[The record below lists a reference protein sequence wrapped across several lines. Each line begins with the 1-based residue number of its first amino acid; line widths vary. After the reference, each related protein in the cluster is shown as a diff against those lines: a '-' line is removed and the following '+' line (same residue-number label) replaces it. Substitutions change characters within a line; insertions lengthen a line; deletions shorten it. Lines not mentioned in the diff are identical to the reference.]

1 MKMVDDREHRT
12 KTLQARLS
20 MLNQAV
26 TRIKEKPDLENVLRE
41 VIGSAL
47 AITDASCGV
56 ITFLTDPPRDYRVT
70 WASVDDR
77 FRTWLDPS
85 INAFPLTSPYTIT
98 GLNPCQ
104 RYMVRVRARYEK
116 GPYGDWSQVA
126 EAGAAPLAHKVTA
139 ADAQVPKAAP
149 ANSAPYRQVPTLNLV
164 CNQPGELTVS
174 WNAPD
179 DSAQPHDLF
188 SAGLTSAEHQRL
200 VDTPAGMQ
208 FFSYLNKL
216 SEPLRIPDFRS
227 RARVKGF
234 PGSCPL
240 PAGSLLAAP
249 IRHQG
254 AGFGSFCL
262 AREKGEQEFS
272 QEDEELFTLFC
283 SLAAIAVDSTRRS
296 KQARQAASNLKTV
309 IETTPVGVA
318 VFNPVSGDPMSLN
331 EAAMRIFKG
340 LDPTNR
346 HLKRMLDSS
355 IVRWTDG
362 QEMSLA
368 EFVFTL
374 LQPDKVPLRAEEL
387 ILSVPG
393 GRSLAVLV
401 NTSLLKTPD
410 EEVKSVV
417 VTLQDLSWMEELE
430 KLRAEFLGMVSHEL
444 RSPLA
449 SIKGSASNLRESLN
463 TFSPDEMIQFIHII
477 EMQAD
482 RMRDLIRELL
492 DVARIETGSLSVTP
506 EPYDPARLV
515 DEACNIFLS
524 GGGRDNLSID
534 LETDLPWVMADRWRT
549 VQVLENLLSNA
560 AKYSPEPSVIRV
572 SAALDDGRVAFSVA
586 DNGRGVSPD
595 RIPYLFRKFARI
607 HGEDGERRIS
617 GSGLGLAICKGIVEA
632 HGGRIWAESAGP
644 GLGTRFTFTLPV
656 ADQDFE
662 DTTGA
667 SSLHAYKTAA
677 FEKEPVRI
685 LAVDDDPQTLR
696 YVRNVLSRAGYAPIV
711 TGKPD
716 EVLDIVKSHLPHLI
730 LMDLRLPGNDGIEL
744 MKRILATAEVR
755 VIFLSA
761 YGSDEVIATALD
773 SGAVDYIVKP
783 FSPTELIARV
793 RAALTRQFVLVQK

>member
-1 MKMVDDREHRT
+1 MKAADDRRHIT

-26 TRIKEKPDLENVLRE
+26 SRVKEKTDLENVLQE
-41 VIGSAL
+41 VIDSAQE
-47 AITDASCGV
+47 ITDASCGV

-70 WASVDDR
+70 WAPVDDR

-85 INAFPLTSPYTIT
+85 INAFPMTSPYTIT
-98 GLNPCQ
+98 GLNPCR
-104 RYMVRVRARYEK
+104 RYMVRVRARYEI
-116 GPYGDWSQVA
+116 GPYGDWSRVL
-126 EAGAAPLAHKVTA
+126 EADAAPTAQKVTA
-139 ADAQVPKAAP
+139 ADAQVPKPAP
-149 ANSAPYRQVPTLNLV
+149 ANSVPYRQVHALNLV

-188 SAGLTSAEHQRL
+188 SAGLNAAQHQRL

-208 FFSYLNKL
+208 FFTYLNKL

-227 RARVKGF
+227 RAKVKGF
-234 PGSCPL
+234 PDSCPL
-240 PAGSLLAAP
+240 PAGSFLAAP

-254 AGFGSFCL
+254 AAFGSICL
-262 AREKGEQEFS
+262 ARGKGEQGFS

-283 SLAAIAVDSTRRS
+283 SLAAIVIDSTRRA
-296 KQARQAASNLKTV
+296 KQAQQAASNLKTV

-318 VFNPVSGDPMSLN
+318 VFNPLSGIPISLN
-331 EAAMRIFKG
+331 EAAMKIFWD

-346 HLKRMLDSS
+346 HLRHIVDNS

-368 EFVFTL
+368 EFVFAL
-374 LQPDKVPLRAEEL
+374 LQPGKGTLRAEEL
-387 ILSVPG
+387 VLSVPG
-393 GRSLAVLV
+393 QGSSTVLV
-401 NTSLLKTPD
+401 NTSLLKMPD
-410 EEVKSVV
+410 DEVKSVV
-417 VTLQDLSWMEELE
+417 VTLQDLSWMEEVE
-430 KLRAEFLGMVSHEL
+430 RLRAEFLGMVSHEL
-444 RSPLA
+444 RSPLT
-449 SIKGSASNLRESLN
+449 SIQGSASNLRESLN
-463 TFSPDEMIQFIHII
+463 SFSPDEMIQFIRII
-477 EMQAD
+477 EMQAA

-492 DVARIETGSLSVTP
+492 DVARIETGSLSVAP
-506 EPYDPARLV
+506 EPYDAARLV
-515 DEACNIFLS
+515 NDACNTFLS
-524 GGGRDNLSID
+524 GGGRDSLSID
-534 LETDLPWVMADRWRT
+534 LDTDLPWVLADKWRT

-560 AKYSPEPSVIRV
+560 AKYSPETSVIRV
-572 SAALDDGRVAFSVA
+572 SAALDDGRIAFSVA
-586 DNGRGVSPD
+586 DDGRGLSPD

-656 ADQDFE
+656 ADRELE
-662 DTTGA
+662 DTTGT

-696 YVRNVLSRAGYAPIV
+696 FVRNVLSRAGYAPIV
-711 TGKPD
+711 TGNPK
-716 EVLDIVKSHLPHLI
+716 EVPDIVRSDPPQLI
-730 LMDLRLPGNDGIEL
+730 LMDLMLPGNDGIEL
-744 MKRILATAEVR
+744 MKRILATAQVR

-761 YGSDEVIATALD
+761 NDSDEVITTALD

-783 FSPTELIARV
+783 FSPTELVARV
-793 RAALTRQFVLVQK
+793 SAALRRP